1 MQKKIKVLR
10 ELFNDIKYR
19 ASQKGFEIETHFEP
33 KVSAIQVKRI
43 VDNTIV
49 YRLVDE
55 IENEDKRFAH
65 TEMLKSQIKTF
76 EHFISYMSFY
86 GIFTVAFSYDEEQKE
101 LKEKEEKEK
110 EKIKDA

>member
-1 MQKKIKVLR
+1 MQKLKVLR
-10 ELFNDIKYR
+10 SLFADIKYR
-19 ASQKGFEIETHFEP
+19 ASQKGFEVETHFEQ
-33 KVSAIQVKRI
+33 KVSAIQVKRT

-55 IENEDKRFAH
+55 IENDDKRFTH
-65 TEMLKSQIKTF
+65 SEMLKSQIKIY

-101 LKEKEEKEK
+101 LKDKKKKEK
-110 EKIKDA
+110 EKKKDA